1 MKTVEGT
8 LKEIYKHSLE
18 MLKHAETKNAALISF
33 NGVIIIVLI
42 KMAVDF
48 KDYTFFFYYF
58 CFTIAVCCVSTF
70 LSLTSLVAQLK
81 DKENEL
87 ELPEDA
93 NLMFFGNIA
102 HFSPEEL
109 LKTLKSRYNLRSKDD
124 NYERDLARAVIVT
137 AQIAKRKHKT
147 FNTAMAWTFSGV
159 ATPLSV
165 LIYKL
170 FFDPNRK

>member
-33 NGVIIIVLI
+33 NGVIIILLI
-42 KMAVDF
+42 RMAMDL
-48 KDYTFFFYYF
+48 KDHRFLFCYL

-70 LSLTSLVAQLK
+70 LSLSSLVAQLRDNE
-81 DKENEL
+81 DKL
-87 ELPEDA
+87 ELPADA
-93 NLMFFGNIA
+93 NLMFFGNVA
-102 HFSPEEL
+102 HFSPDEL
-109 LKTLKSRYNLRSKDD
+109 IRSLKARYQLQSKDD
-124 NYERDLARAVIVT
+124 NYERDLARAVVIT
-137 AQIAKRKHKT
+137 CQIAKRKHKT
-147 FNTAMAWTFSGV
+147 FNTAIAWTFSGI

-165 LIYKL
+165 IIYKL